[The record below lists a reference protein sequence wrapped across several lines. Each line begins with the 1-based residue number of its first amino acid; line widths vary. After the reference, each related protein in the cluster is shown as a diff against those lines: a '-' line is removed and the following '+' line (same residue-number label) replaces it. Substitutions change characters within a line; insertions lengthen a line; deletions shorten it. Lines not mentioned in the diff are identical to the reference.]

1 MRLAQSRMET
11 LMLNRRSFTSLFA
24 FGLSLGFFTGAA
36 QADDKTIT
44 IAYQT
49 GFSPFVRAV
58 ASGEIEKIPG
68 WKVEFRQFNSGAE
81 IFAAIAAGDVQI
93 GDVGSS
99 PFAASTSKG
108 IDVKAIYITGAAGE
122 DEALVARNGSG
133 IEKLEDL
140 KGKRL
145 AAAPVST
152 DHFMLLS
159 TLKQLGIKQDEATV
173 LALPQPE
180 IVAAWQRGDID
191 AAFVWDPAL
200 GKLLE
205 SGKRLLTAK
214 EAAERGA
221 VTFGALVATAETVAD
236 DSDFLQRFVSI
247 VDGYYR
253 DLQNTP
259 GGWTAD
265 SPHVQALSQ
274 FSGAKPQDIA
284 DRLKVS
290 VYVPTSV
297 QAGPEWLGGGESG
310 KLAKVLLDTAAF
322 LKEQQKIT
330 KVLDSYAPFFDPRFV
345 AAAVAAN

>member
-1 MRLAQSRMET
+1 
-11 LMLNRRSFTSLFA
+11 MLNIRNTLA
-24 FGLSLGFFTGAA
+24 LVALGFGLQAGLAR
-36 QADDKTIT
+36 ADDTIT

-68 WKVEFRQFNSGAE
+68 VHVEFRQFNSGAE
-81 IFAAIAAGDVQI
+81 IFAAIASGDVQI

-108 IDVKAIYITGAAGE
+108 IDVKAIYIGGAAGE

-159 TLKQLGIKQDEATV
+159 TLKQLGIKPEEATV
-173 LALPQPE
+173 LAIPQPE

-214 EAAERGA
+214 EAADRGA
-221 VTFGALVATAETVAD
+221 VTFGALVATADLIKDKPE
-236 DSDFLQRFVSI
+236 FLQNFVSI
-247 VDGYYR
+247 VDKYYR
-253 DLQNTP
+253 DLAQTP
-259 GGWTAD
+259 GGWTPD
-265 SPHVQALSQ
+265 SANVQALSK
-274 FSGAKPQDIA
+274 FTGAKPDDIA
-284 DRLKVS
+284 ERLKVS
-290 VYVPTSV
+290 VYVPANE
-297 QAGPEWLGGGESG
+297 QASANWLGGGSDS
-310 KLAKVLLDTAAF
+310 KLAHVLRDTAVF

-330 KVLDSYAPFFDPRFV
+330 TVLDDYSAFIDPRFV
-345 AAAVAAN
+345 AAVVAAN

>member
-1 MRLAQSRMET
+1 MPSLA
-11 LMLNRRSFTSLFA
+11 LGI
-24 FGLSLGFFTGAA
+24 GLHAGLA
-36 QADDKTIT
+36 QADETIT

-58 ASGEIEKIPG
+58 ASGEIQKIPG
-68 WKVEFRQFNSGAE
+68 VQVEFRQFNSGAE
-81 IFAAIAAGDVQI
+81 IFAAIASGDVQI

-108 IDVKAIYITGAAGE
+108 IDVKAIYISGAAGE

-159 TLKQLGIKQDEATV
+159 TLKQLGIKPDEATV
-173 LALPQPE
+173 LAIPQPE

-221 VTFGALVATAETVAD
+221 VTFGALVATADVIKDQPE
-236 DSDFLQRFVSI
+236 FLQNFVGI
-247 VDGYYR
+247 VDKYYR
-253 DLQNTP
+253 DLAQNPGSWTP
-259 GGWTAD
+259 E
-265 SPHVQALSQ
+265 SENVQALAK
-274 FSGAKPQDIA
+274 FSGAKA
-284 DRLKVS
+284 GGHRGSHRRLGLCAGER
-290 VYVPTSV
+290 TGERQLAGRRQGQ
-297 QAGPEWLGGGESG
+297 QAGPGAARHRRVPQGAAEDHHGARRLLGLHRPAFRLGNPRLQLGARSWHSRSS
-310 KLAKVLLDTAAF
+310 TAA
-322 LKEQQKIT
+322 
-330 KVLDSYAPFFDPRFV
+330 
-345 AAAVAAN
+345 

>member
-1 MRLAQSRMET
+1 MEKLMSKVRNTLAF
-11 LMLNRRSFTSLFA
+11 LALGI
-24 FGLSLGFFTGAA
+24 GLHAGLA
-36 QADDKTIT
+36 QADETIT

-68 WKVEFRQFNSGAE
+68 VQVEFRQFNSGAE
-81 IFAAIAAGDVQI
+81 IFAAIASGDVQI

-108 IDVKAIYITGAAGE
+108 IDVKAIYISGAAGE

-159 TLKQLGIKQDEATV
+159 TLKQLGIKPDEATV
-173 LALPQPE
+173 LAIPQPE

-205 SGKRLLTAK
+205 NGTRLLTAK
-214 EAAERGA
+214 EAADRGA
-221 VTFGALVATAETVAD
+221 VTFGALVATADVIKDHPA
-236 DSDFLQRFVSI
+236 FLQSFVGV
-247 VDGYYR
+247 VDKYYR
-253 DLQNTP
+253 DLAQNPGSWTP
-259 GGWTAD
+259 E
-265 SPHVQALSQ
+265 SENVQALAK
-274 FSGAKPQDIA
+274 FSGAKPEDIA
-284 DRLKVS
+284 SRIAVS
-290 VYVPTSV
+290 VYVPASE
-297 QAGPEWLGGGESG
+297 QASATWLGGGKDS
-310 KLAKVLLDTAAF
+310 KLAAVLHDTAEF

-330 KVLDSYAPFFDPRFV
+330 TVLDDYSAFIDPRFV
-345 AAAVAAN
+345 SATLASN

>member
-1 MRLAQSRMET
+1 MSKLRAALAA
-11 LMLNRRSFTSLFA
+11 LALGA
-24 FGLSLGFFTGAA
+24 GLHAGLA
-36 QADDKTIT
+36 QADETIT

-68 WKVEFRQFNSGAE
+68 VHVEFRQFNSGAE
-81 IFAAIAAGDVQI
+81 IFAAIASGDVQI

-108 IDVKAIYITGAAGE
+108 IDVKAIYISGAAGE

-159 TLKQLGIKQDEATV
+159 TLKQLGIGPDEATV
-173 LALPQPE
+173 LAIPQPE

-205 SGKRLLTAK
+205 SGKRLLTAR
-214 EAAERGA
+214 EAADRGA
-221 VTFGALVATAETVAD
+221 VTFGALVATGDLVNNQPQ
-236 DSDFLQRFVSI
+236 FLQSLVGI

-253 DLQNTP
+253 DLQQNP
-259 GGWTAD
+259 GSWTAE
-265 SPHVQALSQ
+265 SEHVQALAR

-284 DRLKVS
+284 ARIAVS
-290 VYVPTSV
+290 NYVPARE
-297 QAGPEWLGGGESG
+297 QAGATWLGGGKDS
-310 KLAKVLLDTAAF
+310 KLAAVLRDTAEF

-330 KVLDSYAPFFDPRFV
+330 TVLDDYSAFIDPRFV
-345 AAAVAAN
+345 AATLASN

>member
-1 MRLAQSRMET
+1 MSKIRNTLAF
-11 LMLNRRSFTSLFA
+11 LALGA
-24 FGLSLGFFTGAA
+24 GLHAGLA
-36 QADDKTIT
+36 QADDTIT

-58 ASGEIEKIPG
+58 ASGEIEKIHG
-68 WKVEFRQFNSGAE
+68 VHVEFRQFNSGAE
-81 IFAAIAAGDVQI
+81 IFAAIASGDVQI

-108 IDVKAIYITGAAGE
+108 IDVKAIYISGAAGE

-140 KGKRL
+140 KGKRV

-159 TLKQLGIKQDEATV
+159 TLKQLGIKPDEATV
-173 LALPQPE
+173 LAIPQPE

-205 SGKRLLTAK
+205 NGKRLLTAK
-214 EAAERGA
+214 EAADRGA
-221 VTFGALVATAETVAD
+221 VTFGALVATADLVKGQPQ
-236 DSDFLQRFVSI
+236 FLQSFVGI
-247 VDGYYR
+247 VDRYYR
-253 DLQNTP
+253 DLAQQP
-259 GGWTAD
+259 WTED
-265 SPHVQALSQ
+265 SEHVQALAK
-274 FSGAKPQDIA
+274 FTGAKPEDIA
-284 DRLKVS
+284 SRIAVS
-290 VYVPTSV
+290 VYVPAAE
-297 QAGPEWLGGGESG
+297 QASATWLGGGKDS
-310 KLAKVLLDTAAF
+310 KLAAVLHDTAEF

-330 KVLDSYAPFFDPRFV
+330 TVLDDYSAFIDPRFV
-345 AAAVAAN
+345 SATLASN

>member
-1 MRLAQSRMET
+1 MLSIRNGLA
-11 LMLNRRSFTSLFA
+11 LIALGI
-24 FGLSLGFFTGAA
+24 GL
-36 QADDKTIT
+36 QAGLAHAEDQTIT

-68 WKVEFRQFNSGAE
+68 AHVEFRQFNSGAE

-108 IDVKAIYITGAAGE
+108 IDVKAIYISGAAGE

-159 TLKQLGIKQDEATV
+159 TLKQLGINPDEATV
-173 LALPQPE
+173 LAIPQPE

-205 SGKRLLTAK
+205 SGQRLLTAK
-214 EAAERGA
+214 QAAERGA
-221 VTFGALVATAETVAD
+221 VTFGALVATADLVEGQAA
-236 DSDFLQRFVSI
+236 FLQSFVTI
-247 VDGYYR
+247 VDRYYR
-253 DLQNTP
+253 DLAQNP
-259 GGWTAD
+259 KGWT
-265 SPHVQALSQ
+265 PEGEHVQALAK
-274 FSGAKPQDIA
+274 FTGAKPEDIA
-284 DRLKVS
+284 GRIKVS
-290 VYVPTSV
+290 VYVPAGD
-297 QAGPEWLGGGESG
+297 QAGPNWLGGGSG
-310 KLAKVLLDTAAF
+310 SKLAGVLRDTAEF

-330 KVLDSYAPFFDPRFV
+330 TVLDDYSAFIDPRFV
-345 AAAVAAN
+345 SAVVAAN

>member
-1 MRLAQSRMET
+1 MSLART
-11 LMLNRRSFTSLFA
+11 LIAAMA
-24 FGLSLGFFTGAA
+24 FGLGLSAAAHADQSL
-36 QADDKTIT
+36 T

-99 PFAASTSKG
+99 PFAASVSKG
-108 IDVKAIYITGAAGE
+108 IDVKAVYISGAAGE

-133 IEKLEDL
+133 INSLADL
-140 KGKRL
+140 KGKRV

-159 TLKQLGIKQDEATV
+159 TLKQEGIGPNDATV
-173 LALPQPE
+173 LAIPQPE
-180 IVAAWQRGDID
+180 IVAGWQRGDID

-205 SGKRLLTAK
+205 NGKRLLTAK
-214 EAAERGA
+214 QAAERGA
-221 VTFGALVATAETVAD
+221 VTFGALVATGD
-236 DSDFLQRFVSI
+236 LIKDHSDFVQKFVKI
-247 VDGYYR
+247 VDNYYK
-253 DLQNTP
+253 DVETHP
-259 GGWTAD
+259 EHWTAD
-265 SPHVQALSQ
+265 SDNVKALAK
-274 FSGAKPQDIA
+274 FTGAKPEDIA

-290 VYVPTSV
+290 VYVPAAA
-297 QAGPEWLGGGESG
+297 QASPQWLGGGEAST
-310 KLAKVLLDTAAF
+310 LAKVLRQTAGF
-322 LKEQQKIT
+322 LKSQQKINQ
-330 KVLDSYAPFFDPRFV
+330 VLDSYAAFIDPRFV
-345 AAAVAAN
+345 QATLASN

>member
-1 MRLAQSRMET
+1 MSKIRNTLAF
-11 LMLNRRSFTSLFA
+11 LALGV
-24 FGLSLGFFTGAA
+24 GLHVGLA
-36 QADDKTIT
+36 QADETIT

-58 ASGEIEKIPG
+58 ASGEIQKIPG
-68 WKVEFRQFNSGAE
+68 VQVEFRQFNSGAE
-81 IFAAIAAGDVQI
+81 IFAAIASGDVQI

-108 IDVKAIYITGAAGE
+108 IDVKAIYISGAAGE

-159 TLKQLGIKQDEATV
+159 TLKQLGIKPDEATV
-173 LALPQPE
+173 LAIPQPE

-214 EAAERGA
+214 EAADRGA
-221 VTFGALVATAETVAD
+221 VTFGALAATAD
-236 DSDFLQRFVSI
+236 LIKDQPQFLQNFVGI
-247 VDGYYR
+247 VDKYYR
-253 DLQNTP
+253 DLAQAP
-259 GGWTAD
+259 WTED
-265 SPHVQALSQ
+265 SEHVQALAR
-274 FSGAKPQDIA
+274 FTGAKPEDIA
-284 DRLKVS
+284 GRIAVS
-290 VYVPTSV
+290 VYVPASE
-297 QAGPEWLGGGESG
+297 QASAAWLGGGKDS
-310 KLAKVLLDTAAF
+310 KLAAVLHDTAEF

-330 KVLDSYAPFFDPRFV
+330 TVLDDYSAFIEPRFV
-345 AAAVAAN
+345 SATLASN

>member
-1 MRLAQSRMET
+1 
-11 LMLNRRSFTSLFA
+11 MLNIRNSLA
-24 FGLSLGFFTGAA
+24 VLALGLGLQAGLAH
-36 QADDKTIT
+36 ADDTIT

-68 WKVEFRQFNSGAE
+68 VHVQFRQFNSGAE
-81 IFAAIAAGDVQI
+81 IFAAVASGDVQI

-108 IDVKAIYITGAAGE
+108 IDVKAIYISGAAGE

-133 IEKLEDL
+133 IETLEDL

-159 TLKQLGIKQDEATV
+159 TLKQLGIKPDEATV
-173 LALPQPE
+173 LAIPQPE

-205 SGKRLLTAK
+205 NGKRLLTAK
-214 EAAERGA
+214 QAADRGA
-221 VTFGALVATAETVAD
+221 ITFGALIATAELIKD
-236 DSDFLQRFVSI
+236 KPQFLQSFVSI
-247 VDGYYR
+247 VDKYYR
-253 DLQNTP
+253 DLAQNP
-259 GGWTAD
+259 RNWTAD
-265 SPHVQALSQ
+265 SENVKVLAK

-284 DRLKVS
+284 DRIKVS
-290 VYVPTSV
+290 VYVPASE
-297 QAGPEWLGGGESG
+297 QASPNWLGGGKDS
-310 KLAKVLLDTAAF
+310 KLAKVLHDTAEF

-330 KVLDSYAPFFDPRFV
+330 TVLDDYSAFIDPHFV
-345 AAAVAAN
+345 AATLASN

>member
-1 MRLAQSRMET
+1 MFSIRNSLAF
-11 LMLNRRSFTSLFA
+11 LALGV
-24 FGLSLGFFTGAA
+24 GLHVGVAPVSAW
-36 QADDKTIT
+36 ADDTIT

-58 ASGEIEKIPG
+58 ASGEIEQIPG
-68 WKVEFRQFNSGAE
+68 VKVEFRQFNSGAE

-159 TLKQLGIKQDEATV
+159 TLKQLGIGPNDATV
-173 LALPQPE
+173 LAIPQPE

-221 VTFGALVATAETVAD
+221 VTFGALVATANLVKD
-236 DSDFLQRFVSI
+236 QPDFLKRFVST
-247 VDGYYR
+247 VDKYYR
-253 DLQNTP
+253 DIQQSPN
-259 GGWTAD
+259 GWTAE
-265 SPHVQALSQ
+265 SEHVQALAK
-274 FSGAKPQDIA
+274 FSGAKPEDIA
-284 DRLKVS
+284 ARLAVS
-290 VYVPTSV
+290 VYVPASD
-297 QAGPEWLGGGESG
+297 QASATWLGGGKGST
-310 KLAKVLLDTAAF
+310 LAGVLHDTAIF

-330 KVLDSYAPFFDPRFV
+330 TVLDDYSAFIDPSFV
-345 AAAVAAN
+345 AATLASN

>member
-1 MRLAQSRMET
+1 
-11 LMLNRRSFTSLFA
+11 MLNIRNTLA
-24 FGLSLGFFTGAA
+24 LVALGIGLQAGLAR
-36 QADDKTIT
+36 ADDTIT

-68 WKVEFRQFNSGAE
+68 VHVEFRQFNSGAE
-81 IFAAIAAGDVQI
+81 IFAAIASGDVQI

-108 IDVKAIYITGAAGE
+108 IDVKAIYISGAAGE

-159 TLKQLGIKQDEATV
+159 TLKQLGIKPDEATV
-173 LALPQPE
+173 LAIPQPE

-214 EAAERGA
+214 EAADRGA
-221 VTFGALVATAETVAD
+221 ITFGALVATADLLKDKPE
-236 DSDFLQRFVSI
+236 FLQNFVSI
-247 VDGYYR
+247 VDKYYR
-253 DLQNTP
+253 DLAQTP
-259 GGWTAD
+259 GGWAPD
-265 SPHVQALSQ
+265 SANVQALSK
-274 FSGAKPQDIA
+274 FTGAKPADIA

-290 VYVPTSV
+290 VYVPASE
-297 QAGPEWLGGGESG
+297 QASTNWLGGGSDS
-310 KLAKVLLDTAAF
+310 KLAHVLHDTAVF

-330 KVLDSYAPFFDPRFV
+330 TVLDDYSAFIDPRFV
-345 AAAVAAN
+345 AAIVAAN